1 MRATAARLETPRLAK
16 MLERCLSSVPLRSGR
31 RRASRING
39 LSRARRRPGPEN
51 PAPFLAP
58 GSMLSEVNGHDG
70 LIPYGWDDRVAAR
83 LAAVELPDGRPARVI
98 AVHRGACT
106 VTTGEGEQRARGRVV
121 PAVGDWVSVRENEG
135 EHTLLAIAERWSA
148 VTRRDPEGLTQVLA
162 ANVDIVFVTTPAD
175 RLSPTRVER
184 ETVMAWD
191 SGARPIVLLAKSD
204 LATSGQAE
212 DLRNRLV
219 GVDVIP
225 TSTVTDEGI
234 ETVRAAL
241 RPARTAVLL
250 GPSGA
255 GKSSLANV
263 LLGDEQLATGAV
275 RPQDRRG
282 RHTTTA
288 RQLLVVPT
296 GGLLIDTPGLRSL
309 SLTEDH
315 GGVAA
320 AFPDI
325 EAIALECRFNDC
337 RHDQEPGC
345 ALLAAVDAER
355 WAGSAWPA
363 TGSWPESASTK
374 LAGTTHSPP
383 APPFACGRGG
393 PKSCAGCTGTG
404 DRDRVKQNDL
414 DRWRAAATRLGR
426 RRDRTRAV
434 ERRESTRVSAR
445 VGT

>member
-1 MRATAARLETPRLAK
+1 
-16 MLERCLSSVPLRSGR
+16 
-31 RRASRING
+31 
-39 LSRARRRPGPEN
+39 
-51 PAPFLAP
+51 
-58 GSMLSEVNGHDG
+58 MLSGVNRHDG

-83 LAAVELPDGRPARVI
+83 LAAVESPDGIPARVI

-106 VTTGEGEQRARGRVV
+106 VTTGEGEHRTRGRVA
-121 PAVGDWVSVRENEG
+121 PAVGDWVRVRERDG
-135 EHTLLAIAERWSA
+135 ELTLLAIAERWSSL
-148 VTRRDPEGLTQVLA
+148 TRRDPEGLTQVLA
-162 ANVDIVFVTTPAD
+162 ANVDIVFVTAPAD

-204 LATSGQAE
+204 LSPAGVAE
-212 DLRNRLV
+212 DLRIRLV

-255 GKSSLANV
+255 GKSSLANA
-263 LLGDEQLATGAV
+263 LLSGEQLATGAV

-288 RQLLVVPT
+288 RQLVAVPT

-325 EAIALECRFNDC
+325 EALALECRFNDC
-337 RHDQEPGC
+337 RHDQEPEC
-345 ALLAAVDAER
+345 AVLAEVDAGTLDAER
-355 WAGSAWPA
+355 L
-363 TGSWPESASTK
+363 ASYRK
-374 LAGTTHSPP
+374 LAREREYETRRDDPLAASATV
-383 APPFACGRGG
+383 RMW
-393 PKSCAGCTGTG
+393 KTRTK
-404 DRDRVKQNDL
+404 DLRRLYRDRG
-414 DRWRAAATRLGR
+414 W
-426 RRDRTRAV
+426 
-434 ERRESTRVSAR
+434 
-445 VGT
+445 